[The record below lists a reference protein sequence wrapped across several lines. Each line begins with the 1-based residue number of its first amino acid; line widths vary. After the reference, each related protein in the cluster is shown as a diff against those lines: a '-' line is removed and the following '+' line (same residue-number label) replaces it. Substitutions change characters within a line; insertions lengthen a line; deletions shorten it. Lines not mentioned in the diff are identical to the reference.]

1 MFKSYLGSTLL
12 HCTSED
18 ELFLKKGY
26 ICHISSYFGKG
37 KVYLLFME
45 FCKWDPEVISTA
57 HETKETTFGKHS
69 HGLLQKSW

>member
-12 HCTSED
+12 HSTSED

-45 FCKWDPEVISTA
+45 FCK
-57 HETKETTFGKHS
+57 
-69 HGLLQKSW
+69 